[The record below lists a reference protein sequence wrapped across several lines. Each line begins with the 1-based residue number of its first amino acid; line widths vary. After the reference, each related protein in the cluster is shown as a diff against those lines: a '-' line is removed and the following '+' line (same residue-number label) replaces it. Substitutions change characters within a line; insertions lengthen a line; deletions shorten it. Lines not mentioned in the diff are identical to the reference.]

1 VIGTVAPIAI
11 VGVALVFPG
20 ANDAL
25 AFHDLTLSDQRM
37 FRLDPTVDLDP
48 IADTG
53 TAGTGTPGTAEAPG
67 ATAWHRLAARTAAE
81 ALADAGLNIDWAGT
95 AATSRARTGVLI
107 AGTPTL
113 PGQRLNGQ
121 PPGVGEWVRDHFGLA
136 GVADPPDQ
144 GCSLRAVAAACE
156 VLARGERDLMLAG
169 GAGAGTTAS
178 SWRKRAIRVYDARPT
193 GVIPGEG
200 CGMVALMRADD
211 AREAGLPVYAE
222 IAGWSHSVWPAG
234 GDDQAAVIR
243 AAYRRAGVDPADVQF
258 VEGHGAATAAED
270 LAELTALLAVLGQR
284 PRVTP
289 SGRSSQRGGCALGA
303 VSASIG
309 GTGGAAGVAALLK
322 TALAMT
328 AATIPP
334 SIGCVEPHE
343 LLRGARTPFRLPR
356 APEEWPES
364 STLLAGVNSLGT
376 LGSAEP
382 ARSGPTHLV
391 LRRAQE
397 ASRPGRRR
405 RPRAHAVPRAGTL
418 SPTVTV
424 SPAATVSLATTVSLA
439 ATLSPAA
446 TMSRA
451 GRVLAGAPASGAVA
465 EGGGSLPYLLVRR
478 ALARHSTEVR
488 KLLSLTL
495 MGPRDRGELSRWR
508 QASLA
513 ARAMEGSQ
521 SGRSGKPD
529 VPSACSFT
537 PRIWW
542 SCTTLRSKPSMQPAM

>member
-25 AFHDLTLSDQRM
+25 AFHDLTLSGQRM
-37 FRLDPTVDLDP
+37 FRLDPTVDLDLA
-48 IADTG
+48 AD
-53 TAGTGTPGTAEAPG
+53 AGIGDAPG
-67 ATAWHRLAARTAAE
+67 VTAWHRLAARTAAE
-81 ALADAGLNIDWAGT
+81 ALGDAGLDAEWASD
-95 AATSRARTGVLI
+95 AATSRARTGVMI

-113 PGQRLNGQ
+113 LSQRLSEAT
-121 PPGVGEWVRDHFGLA
+121 PGVGEWVRDHLGLA
-136 GVADPPDQ
+136 GIKGPPDR

-156 VLARGERDLMLAG
+156 ALARGERDLMLAG
-169 GAGAGTTAS
+169 GAGAGTAAS
-178 SWRKRAIRVYDARPT
+178 SWRKRDIRVYDARPT
-193 GVIPGEG
+193 GIIAGEG

-211 AREAGLPVYAE
+211 ARDAGLPVYAE
-222 IAGWSHSVWPAG
+222 IAGWSWPAG

-270 LAELTALLAVLGQR
+270 LAELTALLEVLGQR
-284 PRVTP
+284 PQA
-289 SGRSSQRGGCALGA
+289 GRSNPRGGCAIGA

-343 LLRGARTPFRLPR
+343 LLRGGQTPFRLPR
-356 APEEWPES
+356 LPEEWPDS
-364 STLLAGVNSLGT
+364 SALLAGVNSLGT
-376 LGSAEP
+376 LGPADS

-397 ASRPGRRR
+397 GHRPGRRR
-405 RPRAHAVPRAGTL
+405 RPRP
-418 SPTVTV
+418 
-424 SPAATVSLATTVSLA
+424 PAA
-439 ATLSPAA
+439 PH
-446 TMSRA
+446 A
-451 GRVLAGAPASGAVA
+451 GRVRASSAPDDGPASRSGA

-478 ALARHSTEVR
+478 TLARHSTEVR
-488 KLLSLTL
+488 KLLSLAV
-495 MGPRDRGELSRWR
+495 MGPREPRELTRHR
-508 QASLA
+508 HALLA

-521 SGRSGKPD
+521 SARSGKPD

>member
-1 VIGTVAPIAI
+1 MIGTAAPIAI

-25 AFHDLTLSDQRM
+25 AFHDLTLSGQRM

-48 IADTG
+48 AADPG
-53 TAGTGTPGTAEAPG
+53 TAGTGTTGAGPAGTGTTSAGTDNAPG

-81 ALADAGLNIDWAGT
+81 ALADAGLNIEWADT

-113 PGQRLNGQ
+113 PGQRLSGET
-121 PPGVGEWVRDHFGLA
+121 PGVGEWVRDHFGLA
-136 GVADPPDQ
+136 GVEGPPDQ

-234 GDDQAAVIR
+234 GDDHVAVIR
-243 AAYRRAGVDPADVQF
+243 AAYQRAGVDPADVQF

-270 LAELTALLAVLGQR
+270 LAELTALLEVLGQR
-284 PRVTP
+284 PP
-289 SGRSSQRGGCALGA
+289 AGRGNPRGGCALGA

-343 LLRGARTPFRLPR
+343 LLRGERTPFRLPR

-364 STLLAGVNSLGT
+364 FALLAGVNSLGT
-376 LGSAEP
+376 LGAAEP

-391 LRRAQE
+391 LRRARE
-397 ASRPGRRR
+397 AGRPGRRR
-405 RPRAHAVPRAGTL
+405 RPRAHAP
-418 SPTVTV
+418 
-424 SPAATVSLATTVSLA
+424 
-439 ATLSPAA
+439 
-446 TMSRA
+446 SRA
-451 GRVLAGAPASGAVA
+451 SALADAPPSGAA
-465 EGGGSLPYLLVRR
+465 PEGGGTLPYLMVRR

-488 KLLSLTL
+488 KLLSLTPL
-495 MGPRDRGELSRWR
+495 GTRGPR
-508 QASLA
+508 
-513 ARAMEGSQ
+513 
-521 SGRSGKPD
+521 
-529 VPSACSFT
+529 
-537 PRIWW
+537 
-542 SCTTLRSKPSMQPAM
+542 